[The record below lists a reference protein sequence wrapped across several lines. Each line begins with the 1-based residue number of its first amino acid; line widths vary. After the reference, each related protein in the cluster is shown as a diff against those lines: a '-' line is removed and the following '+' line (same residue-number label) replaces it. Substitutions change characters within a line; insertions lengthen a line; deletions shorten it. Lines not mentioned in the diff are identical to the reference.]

1 MSRHPRTLHT
11 RIAGA
16 SLHVPIIQDEQ
27 TTRTII
33 DQVQESLQR
42 IEQSSNRIDTQAF
55 ALRAA
60 IEFAAELHDLKAQYQ
75 NETREIL
82 ATLDNILTRLRL
94 ITEDLT
100 SPP

>member
-1 MSRHPRTLHT
+1 MTRNPRILQT

-16 SLHVPIIQDEQ
+16 SLDVPIIQNEE

-33 DQVQESLQR
+33 AQVQESLNR

-60 IEFAAELHDLKAQYQ
+60 IEFAAELHALKAQYQ
-75 NETREIL
+75 NETHEIL
-82 ATLDNILTRLRL
+82 AALDNILTRLRQL
-94 ITEDLT
+94 AENLT
-100 SPP
+100 SSS